1 MLGKLRKELVMK
13 LFKLG
18 VSLPYRPRSNRSMN
32 LYAVD
37 NMRFRFLSMFCV
49 SDVDGLNVFRHD
61 LNRRVFSLILRRIW
75 MVMMIMLR
83 EG

>member
-1 MLGKLRKELVMK
+1 
-13 LFKLG
+13 
-18 VSLPYRPRSNRSMN
+18 MN

-61 LNRRVFSLILRRIW
+61 LNRRVVSFNSQTHMDGHDDAVGIGLGKDHGH
-75 MVMMIMLR
+75 MIRAYHTLTD
-83 EG
+83 